1 MKLPND
7 VEKSVEDLAK
17 NVAKHKMAASIEI
30 MQPKKG
36 KKKKDHDKEE
46 EGDYDSLMT
55 GVSDLIDDW
64 DPETSEGKKYL
75 KDLEKLYNGEHS
87 EDESEED
94 ESEEEE
100 EY

>member
-1 MKLPND
+1 
-7 VEKSVEDLAK
+7 
-17 NVAKHKMAASIEI
+17 MAASIEI

-75 KDLEKLYNGEHS
+75 KDLEKLYKGEHS